1 MRILAL
7 RLNDGSVQVMEAPA
21 PMLEPGMVR
30 VRTLHS
36 AVSPGT
42 EGNKIVTG
50 KKSLIGKAKA
60 RPDQVK
66 MVLDMAR
73 SVGVKGTIQKVR
85 SKLEGAQP
93 IGYSLAGEVL
103 ETGPGVE
110 GLMPGDLVAC
120 GGGNYANHADE
131 VVVPR
136 NLCCRIPAGVSTED
150 ACFATLAAIALQG
163 LRLAEPTLGERA
175 VVIGLGIVG
184 QLAGQLLRANGC
196 RVLGADI
203 APDAVALARRSCAAD
218 EAYVLGADPVEE
230 RILDFSEG
238 RGADLVLIC
247 AATASN
253 DPVTLAGRIARQR
266 GRVVVVGAVGM
277 DLPREDYY
285 RKEIAFSVSCSYG
298 PGRYDP
304 SYEEGGLD
312 YPYGFVRWTEG
323 RNIQASLDL
332 MASGALRPSDLVS
345 HRYAFEDAPK
355 AYALIAER
363 SEPFAGILLT
373 YPSERTAGPAVVQVP
388 GSHGAL
394 EGRVGV
400 GCIGAGSYA
409 QAFLLPFF
417 KGHDRAAPTSIFTRS
432 GLSAVDA
439 GKRYGFRRAVD
450 SADAVLA
457 DPETAAVV
465 VATRHDQHGPLA
477 LQALQAGKHVFVEK
491 PLCLN
496 EAELAGVM
504 AFYAERGDGAP
515 LLQTGFNRRF
525 SPAAAA
531 LKKHFGDASG
541 PYVMDYRVSAGRIP
555 ADHWIQDP
563 AVGGG
568 RIVGEVCHFID
579 LMQFLCGADPVEV
592 RAVCVGGLEP
602 AQLPQ
607 DDVQISLRFAD
618 GSIGTVSYLASGAK
632 SLPKE
637 RLEVSANGRT
647 GIIDNFTHVELHGRG
662 GRTRKPCG
670 GKGQQQEVDAFLA
683 SVGAGAPAIP
693 LASQFATTL
702 ATFRALES
710 LRSGAA
716 EPVDLGRVG
725 S

>member
-7 RLNDGSVQVMEAPA
+7 RLNDGSVQVLEAPA
-21 PMLEPGMVR
+21 PVLEPGMVR

-50 KKSLIGKAKA
+50 KKSLLGKARA

-66 MVLDMAR
+66 MVIDMAR

-103 ETGPGVE
+103 EVGEGVE
-110 GLMPGDLVAC
+110 GLRPGDLVAC
-120 GGGNYANHADE
+120 GGGGYANHADE

-136 NLCCRIPAGVSTED
+136 NLCCRIPDGVGTED

-163 LRLAEPTLGERA
+163 LRLAEPTLGARA
-175 VVIGLGIVG
+175 VVLGLGIVG

-203 APDAVALARRSCAAD
+203 AGDAVELARRSGAAD
-218 EAYVLGADPVEE
+218 EAYVLGSDPVEE
-230 RILDFSEG
+230 RILDFSDG

-253 DPVTLAGRIARQR
+253 DPVELAGRVARQR

-304 SYEEGGLD
+304 SYEEGGID

-332 MASGALRPSDLVS
+332 MAAGTLRPSALVS
-345 HRYAFEDAPK
+345 HRYDFQDAPA
-355 AYALIAER
+355 AYAMIAAR
-363 SEPFAGILLT
+363 SEPFAGILLS
-373 YPSERTAGPAVVQVP
+373 YPAERPAGPPSIAIP
-388 GSHGAL
+388 GDHGRI
-394 EGRVGV
+394 EGRIGV

-417 KGHDRAAPTSIFTRS
+417 KGHAKAAPTAIFTRT

-439 GKRYGFRRAVD
+439 GKRYGFRSAVD
-450 SADAVLA
+450 SAAAVVEDA
-457 DPETAAVV
+457 DTGAVV
-465 VATRHDQHGPLA
+465 VATRHDQHGPLT
-477 LQALQAGKHVFVEK
+477 LQSLRAGKHVFVEK
-491 PLCLN
+491 PLCLR
-496 EAELAGVM
+496 EEELTEIM
-504 AFYAERGDGAP
+504 DFYAESGPGTP
-515 LLQTGFNRRF
+515 LVQTGFNRRF
-525 SPAAAA
+525 SPAATA
-531 LKKHFGDASG
+531 LKAHFGDASG

-563 AVGGG
+563 EAGGG
-568 RIVGEVCHFID
+568 RIIGEVCHFID
-579 LMQFLCGADPVEV
+579 LMQFICGADPVEV
-592 RAVCVGGLEP
+592 RAVCVGDRDP

-607 DDVQISLRFAD
+607 DDVQITLRFAD

-637 RLEVSANGRT
+637 RFEASASGRT
-647 GIIDNFTHVELHGRG
+647 GLIDNFTHVELHGPG
-662 GRTRKPCG
+662 GRTRKACG

-683 SVGAGAPAIP
+683 AVASGIPAIP
-693 LASQFATTL
+693 LSSQFATTL
-702 ATFRALES
+702 ATFRAVRS
-710 LRSGAA
+710 LRTGAV
-716 EPVDLGRVG
+716 EPVDMER
-725 S
+725 SAS